1 MEKYRNFSIGLI
13 TAVGYLIY
21 FLMMQLFGLAQNI
34 ELRGLNFFILMAGII
49 YSIHLSKIS
58 SYREFNYYNGFT
70 AGVTV
75 TVVSVVSFSMLM
87 FIYLQFVNPHLMRTI
102 QETEA
107 LGRYMDPFSVSA
119 VMLIE
124 GCASGFIGTFMV
136 MQYQKARSR
145 KLNA

>member
-1 MEKYRNFSIGLI
+1 MDKYRNIGIGLV
-13 TAVGYLIY
+13 TAVGYIVY
-21 FLMMQLFGLAQNI
+21 FTMMQLLGLAENI
-34 ELRGLNFFILMAGII
+34 ELRGLNFFILMIGII
-49 YSIHLSKIS
+49 YSIYLLKID
-58 SYREFNYYNGFT
+58 SYIEFNYLKGFI

-75 TVVSVVSFSMLM
+75 TVVSVVSFCVLM
-87 FIYLQFVNPHLMRTI
+87 FIYLEFINPGLMQTI
-102 QETEA
+102 QETES

-124 GCASGFIGTFMV
+124 GCASGVIGTFMV